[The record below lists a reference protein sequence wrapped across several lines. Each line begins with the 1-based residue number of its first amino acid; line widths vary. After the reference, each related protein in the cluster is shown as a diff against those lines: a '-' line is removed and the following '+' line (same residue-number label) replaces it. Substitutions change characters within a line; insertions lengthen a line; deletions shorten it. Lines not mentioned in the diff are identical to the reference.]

1 MKPHIWPKLNGTEV
15 EPLEVPGAVDRNI
28 TLILAQPA
36 DDPNAEWMVVG
47 SSNVMMAA
55 CAIAEDYQRGEFE
68 EGRAMTTRIV
78 MGAIGPDIFDAVR
91 TPFQAKKDAE
101 EMGEVWP

>member
-15 EPLEVPGAVDRNI
+15 EPLEVPGAVERNI

-47 SSNVMMAA
+47 STNAGMLACLMAD
-55 CAIAEDYQRGEFE
+55 EYQRKEFE
-68 EGRAMTTRIV
+68 AGRAMTTRIV
-78 MGAIGPDIFDAVR
+78 MGAIGPDIFDGVR

-101 EMGEVWP
+101 ELGEVWP